1 MVMEELMLVNPTGS
15 GRKRRRKQKPLQ
27 IIFPKPVRKLRAN
40 PEYIDR
46 ARTRSKALV
55 GNLTGKHVA
64 GSLGG
69 AAATIAVPN
78 AMRLR
83 GWSDVMASGAV
94 SIGGGIAVKQMDEGA
109 GDAFMLTGLG
119 VTGLKAVKQ
128 LMKTAKG
135 RTTRRR
141 RRRSYRR
148 SLGDDEFDTMD
159 DMGIDDFGIDDF
171 SDDEFLGEDDVLGDF
186 MGDADE
192 LLDFGEIADLGKDV
206 IET

>member
-1 MVMEELMLVNPTGS
+1 MLVNPEST

-27 IIFPKPVRKLRAN
+27 IIFPKPVRRLRAN

-78 AMRLR
+78 AMRLK

-94 SIGGGIAVKQMDEGA
+94 SIGGGIAVKQMDEAA

-128 LMKTAKG
+128 LMKKAKG
-135 RTTRRR
+135 GTARKRRR
-141 RRRSYRR
+141 RTARR
-148 SLGDDEFDTMD
+148 SLGDYELD
-159 DMGIDDFGIDDF
+159 GIDDFGIDDF
-171 SDDEFLGEDDVLGDF
+171 GQEEFL
-186 MGDADE
+186 GDADE
-192 LLDFGEIADLGKDV
+192 LLDFGDIADLGEEV

>member
-1 MVMEELMLVNPTGS
+1 MSMYV
-15 GRKRRRKQKPLQ
+15 PLST
-27 IIFPKPVRKLRAN
+27 LALN
-40 PEYIDR
+40 
-46 ARTRSKALV
+46 SKVSLV
-55 GNLTGKHVA
+55 GNLTRKHVA

-69 AAATIAVPN
+69 GAATIAVPN

-83 GWSDVMASGAV
+83 GWGDVMGSGAMA
-94 SIGGGIAVKQMDEGA
+94 IGGGIAVKQIDKGA

-128 LMKTAKG
+128 LMRTAKG

-148 SLGDDEFDTMD
+148 SLGDDEFDGMD
-159 DMGIDDFGIDDF
+159 DIGIDDFGIDDF
-171 SDDEFLGEDDVLGDF
+171 SEDEFLGDEDDLLGDF

-192 LLDFGEIADLGKDV
+192 LLDIEDIAGLGEEV

>member
-1 MVMEELMLVNPTGS
+1 M
-15 GRKRRRKQKPLQ
+15 
-27 IIFPKPVRKLRAN
+27 
-40 PEYIDR
+40 

-55 GNLTGKHVA
+55 GNLTRKHVA

-69 AAATIAVPN
+69 ATATIAVPN

-83 GWSDVMASGAV
+83 GWSNVMASGAV

-109 GDAFMLTGLG
+109 GDAFMLAGLG

-135 RTTRRR
+135 KTTSRR

-148 SLGDDEFDTMD
+148 SLGDD
-159 DMGIDDFGIDDF
+159 
-171 SDDEFLGEDDVLGDF
+171 
-186 MGDADE
+186 
-192 LLDFGEIADLGKDV
+192 
-206 IET
+206 

>member
-27 IIFPKPVRKLRAN
+27 IIFPKTVRKLRAN

-46 ARTRSKALV
+46 ARTRSKALG

-83 GWSDVMASGAV
+83 GWGDVISSVAV
-94 SIGGGIAVKQMDEGA
+94 DIGGVIAEKQMDEGS
-109 GDAFMLTGLG
+109 
-119 VTGLKAVKQ
+119 AVF
-128 LMKTAKG
+128 
-135 RTTRRR
+135 
-141 RRRSYRR
+141 SC
-148 SLGDDEFDTMD
+148 SL
-159 DMGIDDFGIDDF
+159 
-171 SDDEFLGEDDVLGDF
+171 
-186 MGDADE
+186 AW
-192 LLDFGEIADLGKDV
+192 A
-206 IET
+206 

>member
-1 MVMEELMLVNPTGS
+1 MLVNPTES
-15 GRKRRRKQKPLQ
+15 GRKRRKKQKPLQ
-27 IIFPKPVRKLRAN
+27 LIFPNPVRRLRAN
-40 PEYIDR
+40 LEYIDR

-78 AMRLR
+78 AMRLK
-83 GWSDVMASGAV
+83 GWSDVAASGAV
-94 SIGGGIAVKQMDEGA
+94 SIGGGIAVKQMDEAA

-128 LMKTAKG
+128 LMRTAKG
-135 RTTRRR
+135 KTTRRR

-148 SLGDDEFDTMD
+148 SLEDNEFEGMD
-159 DMGIDDFGIDDF
+159 DIGIEDFGIDDF
-171 SDDEFLGEDDVLGDF
+171 SKDEFLC
-186 MGDADE
+186 DE
-192 LLDFGEIADLGKDV
+192 
-206 IET
+206 

>member
-1 MVMEELMLVNPTGS
+1 MYAPRKPLGTSKAESDGERFFFLHTGALSDKIQYLISFMLVNPETTTR
-15 GRKRRRKQKPLQ
+15 RKRRRKQKPLQ

-40 PEYIDR
+40 PEYVDR

-78 AMRLR
+78 AIRLR

-109 GDAFMLTGLG
+109 GDALMLLQD
-119 VTGLKAVKQ
+119 LK
-128 LMKTAKG
+128 
-135 RTTRRR
+135 
-141 RRRSYRR
+141 
-148 SLGDDEFDTMD
+148 
-159 DMGIDDFGIDDF
+159 
-171 SDDEFLGEDDVLGDF
+171 
-186 MGDADE
+186 
-192 LLDFGEIADLGKDV
+192 
-206 IET
+206 